1 MRKVIIQNRT
11 GLHIN
16 DSYEGEPME
25 IYLARVTETNEPIE
39 ATDSLICTD
48 RDEGALPEYDIRT
61 DRWEI
66 AREAMDAVS
75 RNAIAK
81 RKGIKPE
88 VTTGNEGELPE
99 QSTEL
104 KQSNTATE

>member
-39 ATDSLICTD
+39 ATDSLIYTD
-48 RDEGALPEYDIRT
+48 RDEGALPEY
-61 DRWEI
+61 
-66 AREAMDAVS
+66 
-75 RNAIAK
+75 
-81 RKGIKPE
+81 
-88 VTTGNEGELPE
+88 
-99 QSTEL
+99 
-104 KQSNTATE
+104 